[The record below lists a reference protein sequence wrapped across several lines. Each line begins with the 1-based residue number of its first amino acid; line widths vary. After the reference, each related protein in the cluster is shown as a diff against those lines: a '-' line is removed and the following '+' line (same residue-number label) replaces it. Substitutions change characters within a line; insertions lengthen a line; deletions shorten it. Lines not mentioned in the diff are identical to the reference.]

1 MDEVDGAE
9 FPLLNDVSDLARREF
24 ESFFNAVPGSKELV
38 IQSKSLMSLLE
49 HVTPMKVLR
58 RY

>member
-1 MDEVDGAE
+1 MDEVDGVE
-9 FPLLNDVSDLARREF
+9 FPLLKDVSDLARREF
-24 ESFFNAVPGSKELV
+24 ESFFSAVPGSKELV

-58 RY
+58 R